1 MKELSMKFLSSASV
15 AIIILTVSACSYK
28 HDHKQKHQSFSDRRD
43 PKENTIAAS
52 GMLGSK
58 KSKKVSVDY
67 SSSNTPA
74 PASQQPV
81 ASAEVTQQSPDT
93 KAPAESGSFFE
104 RLMGIGSNKAEKQSS
119 AEHVNYAY
127 NNADFTR
134 MPQENGFEIARIN
147 GDEFTSQGSRQ
158 GKSYFDIAEPIAPA
172 PVHDVKVSTLAAINI
187 SSSLINDANAADEPA
202 KLPALPQP
210 IVANENKAMPSLP
223 ALDLPSAGGSPVAPV
238 NKDVKAAPVVATTD
252 AGAHNQAPV
261 KPMPPVPAMPQSLDM
276 DTKALATQPPS
287 VNTPQQPPMVKIP
300 ELPSNEQMKKE
311 ISNQPMPQLNAV
323 PAQPQVPTIA
333 VQPPQVP
340 VTPQVHEQVK
350 AVTAQPTPKPVE
362 QKAPVPVHVVQPPLG
377 HPTVHT
383 PEHKNPESATH
394 VHTQEHKTPE
404 SVNHTQVE
412 NKPAVETKAENAAPA
427 KPKKIKRPVKKAA
440 PLKAEPDP
448 VDFNSIQTLDNS
460 VIVNENGHYVTKKFL
475 GSTNN

>member
-223 ALDLPSAGGSPVAPV
+223 ALDLPSAGGSPAAQV

-252 AGAHNQAPV
+252 GGAHNQAPV

-287 VNTPQQPPMVKIP
+287 VNTPQQPTMVKIP

-323 PAQPQVPTIA
+323 PAQPQVPVI
-333 VQPPQVP
+333 
-340 VTPQVHEQVK
+340 PQVHEQVK
-350 AVTAQPTPKPVE
+350 AVTAQPTHQPTPQPVE
-362 QKAPVPVHVVQPPLG
+362 QKASVPVHVVQPPLG

-383 PEHKNPESATH
+383 PEHK
-394 VHTQEHKTPE
+394 TPE
-404 SVNHTQVE
+404 SVTHTQVE